1 MLSIYG
7 IFTHSVAHS
16 REACDHV
23 SLRGWN
29 AGEVDGTRAG
39 HGRARPGGWTRVG
52 CGRGGRDTWEAGE
65 VGGMRVGGMRARFGR
80 DMGEV
85 GEVGGLCGLCGD
97 A

>member
-1 MLSIYG
+1 M
-7 IFTHSVAHS
+7 
-16 REACDHV
+16 
-23 SLRGWN
+23 
-29 AGEVDGTRAG
+29 
-39 HGRARPGGWTRVG
+39 G

-65 VGGMRVGGMRARFGR
+65 VGGMQVGGMQARSGW

>member
-16 REACDHV
+16 HEACDHI

-29 AGEVDGTRAG
+29 MGKVDGMQAG
-39 HGRARPGGWTRVG
+39 HGRDRPGGWMWVG
-52 CGRGGRDTWEAGE
+52 CGCGGWDMWEAGE
-65 VGGMRVGGMRARFGR
+65 VGGMRAGRTWARHGR

-85 GEVGGLCGLCGD
+85 GEVGGLCG
-97 A
+97 